1 MRQRPLVPLNNEK
14 GTSESRRGKGI
25 IRSQNSEE
33 GRHGNQG
40 GARGQD
46 GRIFVTTTLDR
57 LTSDIFDMCW
67 YFDIWRILDAS
78 HCLPQREEDNHVE
91 NSEEVSC

>member
-1 MRQRPLVPLNNEK
+1 M
-14 GTSESRRGKGI
+14 RRGLQKA
-25 IRSQNSEE
+25 EE
-33 GRHGNQG
+33 GRESFRVRIRRRE
-40 GARGQD
+40 ARESGRGPGPD
-46 GRIFVTTTLDR
+46 GRIFVTTALDR